1 MRTPEG
7 FEEWDGDE
15 LDSEG
20 VDDLVR
26 AVVVEGSPLAQS
38 GNLVVWRDEEQDKD
52 DEDIFICKTLFFAK
66 VKDIQKF
73 LKKKP

>member
-1 MRTPEG
+1 MKTPEG

-20 VDDLVR
+20 VDDLIR

-52 DEDIFICKTLFFAK
+52 DEDIFICKTLFSAK
-66 VKDIQKF
+66 VKDIQK
-73 LKKKP
+73 LIEKNP